1 MPPQVPLMPSLGLSK
16 SNDSDPLSP
25 GTELGEMAD
34 ELFFNDNL
42 ALKDDMEAAG
52 ADYDRLE
59 TEMVREDDN
68 TPDSCAREA
77 MFLGY
82 AK

>member
-1 MPPQVPLMPSLGLSK
+1 
-16 SNDSDPLSP
+16 
-25 GTELGEMAD
+25 MAD
-34 ELFFNDNL
+34 ELFFNNNL

-52 ADYDRLE
+52 ADYDRLA
-59 TEMVREDDN
+59 TEIVRDNDD

-82 AK
+82 AKQTSGDVSPAERKSFGAEVE